1 LAHLL
6 DAVFHMPPA
15 LSQSALVVYCEKSL
29 LLPDGLADG
38 AVDEPLDEPGL
49 VLLPPPDE
57 LPVPL
62 PPAPL
67 PDVPEGVP
75 EPDPELPD
83 VPLPLL
89 DCAAA
94 RAGASATIPTKS
106 VSISFCMVI
115 SSRYGSA
122 G

>member
-6 DAVFHMPPA
+6 DAVSHMPPA

-38 AVDEPLDEPGL
+38 AVEEPVDEPGL
-49 VLLPPPDE
+49 VLVPLPDE
-57 LPVPL
+57 LPVL
-62 PPAPL
+62 LLPAPL
-67 PDVPEGVP
+67 PDVPEGLP

-94 RAGASATIPTKS
+94 RAGASARIPTRS
-106 VSISFCMVI
+106 VSITFCM
-115 SSRYGSA
+115 
-122 G
+122 